1 MSLKNFNRI
10 RRLELGRALISV
22 DDQNF
27 LEVYEHTENPPQ
39 EMQMKAFLIELK
51 RTSLEELIMKA
62 TNYEE
67 APDEQA

>member
-1 MSLKNFNRI
+1 MSLRNLNRI
-10 RRLELGRALISV
+10 IKLELGRALISA

-27 LEVYEHTENPPQ
+27 LEVYEQTENPPQ

-51 RTSLEELIMKA
+51 RTSLEELILKA

-67 APDEQA
+67 VPDEQA